1 MCGAMSKYD
10 PLGDHLRKQKN
21 DEVPMTFAEIERVAG
36 AKLPHSAYSH
46 RPWWSNSA
54 TNSVMTKVWLDA
66 GFRSA
71 RVDMTKRRLVFER
84 TPKRTGVA
92 EEGTSYDSSSALTS
106 SEKPPQGR
114 HPMIGALKGT
124 FTIEPGYDLTQPAMP
139 EWADLI
145 EEKYG
150 REKRK

>member
-1 MCGAMSKYD
+1 MSKYD
-10 PLGDHLRKQKN
+10 PLGSYLRKQTTR
-21 DEVPMTFAEIERVAG
+21 EVALTFAEIERIIG
-36 AKLPHSAYSH
+36 AKLPESAFNH
-46 RPWWSNSA
+46 RPWWSNNA

-66 GFRSA
+66 GFQSA

-84 TPKRTGVA
+84 VRKHTGMSEETPPYPIA
-92 EEGTSYDSSSALTS
+92 AGTDRPA
-106 SEKPPQGR
+106 GR

-124 FTIEPGYDLTQPAMP
+124 FTVEPGYDLTQPAMP

-150 REKRK
+150 PEKRR

>member
-1 MCGAMSKYD
+1 MSKYQ
-10 PLGDHLRKQKN
+10 PLGDYLRIHTTN
-21 DEVPMTFAEIERVAG
+21 EVPLTFSEIERIVG

-46 RPWWSNSA
+46 RPWWSNNA
-54 TNSVMTKVWLDA
+54 TNSVMTKVWLEA
-66 GFRSA
+66 GFQSA

-84 TPKRTGVA
+84 VQRDAGMS
-92 EEGTSYDSSSALTS
+92 EEGHPYSSPRVAGT
-106 SEKPPQGR
+106 ERPTGR

-124 FTIEPGYDLTQPAMP
+124 FTIEPGYDITQPALP

-150 REKRK
+150 PEKRR

>member
-1 MCGAMSKYD
+1 MSKYD
-10 PLGDHLRKQKN
+10 ALGTYLRERNQG
-21 DEVPMTFAEIERVAG
+21 EIPMTFAEIEQVVRS
-36 AKLPHSAYSH
+36 KLPRSAYVH

-54 TNSVMTKVWLDA
+54 TNSVLTKVWLDA

-71 RVDMTKRRLVFER
+71 RVDMLAQRLTFER
-84 TPKRTGVA
+84 IGTRTGLA
-92 EEGTSYDSSSALTS
+92 EEPEKFRSAGGTAI
-106 SEKPPQGR
+106 PQGR

-145 EEKYG
+145 DEKYG
-150 REKRK
+150 QERRG